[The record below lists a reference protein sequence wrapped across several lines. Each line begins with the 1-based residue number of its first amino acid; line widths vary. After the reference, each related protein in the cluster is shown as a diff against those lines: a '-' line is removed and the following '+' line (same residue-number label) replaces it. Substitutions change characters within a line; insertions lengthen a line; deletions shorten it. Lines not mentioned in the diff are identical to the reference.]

1 MIGTQFAK
9 PLQEDT
15 IIDPKDEF
23 ETIDNPAP
31 NTYKKYSEAA
41 LWCNQ
46 NHATIEDKGEYY
58 EVVALPETTLDEVKG
73 SKLAELAYA
82 FDAWRTDG
90 ATLISSLG
98 FEADA
103 DEKANDDVAG
113 LVTLGASA
121 TFMDANNQPHSLTI
135 DQLKIL
141 QKEIIESGVSAYETK
156 WTYRNA
162 INSAET
168 VDAVNAIEIKFE
180 PKDFSATA

>member
-1 MIGTQFAK
+1 MLGTQFAK
-9 PLQEDT
+9 PLQD
-15 IIDPKDEF
+15 DESL
-23 ETIDNPAP
+23 P
-31 NTYKKYSEAA
+31 NSYKAYSQAA
-41 LWCNQ
+41 AWCNA
-46 NHATIEDKGEYY
+46 NGATIEDKGDYY
-58 EVVALPETTLDEVKG
+58 EVVSIPDPTLAEVKEQ
-73 SKLAELAYA
+73 KLAELSSA
-82 FDAWRTDG
+82 FTAWRTDG

-121 TFMDANNQPHSLTI
+121 TFMDADNQPHELTI

-156 WTYRNA
+156 WAYRNA

-168 VDAVNAIEIKFE
+168 VDAVTSISIAFQ